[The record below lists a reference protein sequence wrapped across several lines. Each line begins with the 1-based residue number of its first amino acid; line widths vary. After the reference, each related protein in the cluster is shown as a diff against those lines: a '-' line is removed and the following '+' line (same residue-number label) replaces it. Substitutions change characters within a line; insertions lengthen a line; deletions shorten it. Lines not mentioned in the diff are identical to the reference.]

1 MIKIGAKQ
9 AFQMLSLTLSNN
21 DELKILLNHLQR
33 LVKFE
38 HPSEIFILN
47 TESLTKAAWL
57 LKKKKSMQ
65 LGVH

>member
-47 TESLTKAAWL
+47 TESLTKAA
-57 LKKKKSMQ
+57 
-65 LGVH
+65 